1 MILPAWFCSVSQLV
15 VIRYRTRL
23 SSCRLYSSVSVHV
36 SSASIFRSRARIV
49 HVLTQ
54 LQVVLE
60 VQNWYRE
67 RSSNSELDLRLW
79 RNSIIML
86 LLRGEDSES

>member
-15 VIRYRTRL
+15 VTRYGTRL

-67 RSSNSELDLRLW
+67 RLSNSEKLW
-79 RNSIIML
+79 RSIGWTL
-86 LLRGEDSES
+86 DCGDHHVTTER